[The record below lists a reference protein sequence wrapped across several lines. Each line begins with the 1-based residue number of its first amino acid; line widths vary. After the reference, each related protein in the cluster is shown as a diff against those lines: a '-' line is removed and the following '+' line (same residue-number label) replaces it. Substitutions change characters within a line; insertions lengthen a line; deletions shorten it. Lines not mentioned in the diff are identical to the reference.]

1 MKNGLNRMLA
11 ILLCLCMTLPLAF
24 TGCSQG
30 TENAADNTEGD
41 AGAASSAGDT
51 QVTTPVE
58 EEEEYVDHRFDDYNY
73 DGRAFRIQSSAD
85 STDATNA
92 NEFIEGSGMLNGEIV
107 NDAVFERNAKVEE
120 LLNIKLE
127 FTEANYTYSNAE
139 SSIRTLIMAGD
150 DLYDLIINDDRSL
163 ISLSDENIFYNLARH
178 DENFDYNQP
187 YWYTDTMEDLIL
199 VPGHSYVM
207 AGDFFLDCLASAH
220 CLFYNKQ
227 LCDDAYGDPEYL
239 DNIVLEGGWTYEK
252 MTQTLNEN
260 YVDLNGDGVRQE
272 GDQFGMYAHDYWG
285 CLIAFV
291 GSAGIDFID
300 RSGDEPVISFNN
312 DRSVAYA
319 EALNKL
325 YRCNGN
331 FVGIKESADMNMGL
345 RNLFGNKLS
354 LICLYQR
361 LNDLSKMREFEF
373 DVGPIPYPK
382 LYESDKYYTSIHD
395 TTEMGAIPVTSPD
408 IDFDTVCIE
417 VLNRETSKSVIPVY
431 YDQALKVKYS
441 ADTKVSQMIDLIH
454 DNFGSS
460 FVLCYNNALGD
471 SMIQM
476 FTDLVS
482 ADSTDFA
489 SAYKRKEKILKK
501 TCEKMVNSILAND
514 EG

>member
-1 MKNGLNRMLA
+1 MKRGLTRMLA
-11 ILLCLCMTLPLAF
+11 LLLCLCLTLPLA
-24 TGCSQG
+24 GCSQG
-30 TENAADNTEGD
+30 TENASSD
-41 AGAASSAGDT
+41 AETTANAAAGDGDIT
-51 QVTTPVE
+51 AVPE
-58 EEEEYVDHRFDDYNY
+58 EEEEYVDHRFDGIDYQ
-73 DGRAFRIQSSAD
+73 GRAFRVQSSAD
-85 STDATNA
+85 ATDATNA
-92 NEFIEGSGMLNGEIV
+92 NEFIEGSGSLNGEIV
-107 NDAVFERNAKVEE
+107 NDAVFDRNAKVEE

-139 SSIRTLIMAGD
+139 SSIRTFVMAGD
-150 DLYDLIINDDRSL
+150 DLFDLIINDDRSL
-163 ISLSDENIFYNLARH
+163 IALTDENIFYNLAKH
-178 DENFDYNQP
+178 GENFDLNQS
-187 YWYTDTMEDLIL
+187 YWHTATMDDLVL

-207 AGDFFLDCLASAH
+207 AGDYFLDCLASAH

-325 YRCNGN
+325 YRCDGN
-331 FVGIKESADMNMGL
+331 YIGIKESSDMNMGL
-345 RNLFGNKLS
+345 RNLFQNKLS

-361 LNDLSKMREFEF
+361 LNDISKMRDFEF

-382 LYESDKYYTSIHD
+382 LYESDKYFTSIHD

-417 VLNRETSKSVIPVY
+417 VLSRETAKLVIPIY

-441 ADTKVSQMIDLIH
+441 ADLKVSQMIDLIH

-460 FVLCYNNALGD
+460 FVLCYNNAMGD

-476 FTDLVS
+476 FTDLVN
-482 ADSTDFA
+482 ANSTDFA
-489 SAYKRKEKILKK
+489 SAYKRKEKVLKK
-501 TCEKMVNSILAND
+501 MCDKMVASILAND